1 MKIMTNK
8 INFIMLLMAAFLT
21 ATTLQAKEEIRE
33 MPAFSKISLRIS
45 AKVYVVQGER
55 QSVKIVAEP
64 ETLEEIITEVKD
76 RTLNIRFPSSNMFRN
91 WDPGKIEI
99 YITVPEIDGL
109 TVSGSG
115 DIVSEH
121 ISSRII
127 DLNVSGSGSVI
138 LDKVEAE
145 KVNANISGSGNINIK
160 SGGVAENM
168 RARISGSGNINA
180 AGFEAKTVEVQTSGS
195 GNVSVISNGQLNV
208 RISGSGSVYYSG
220 NPGIDSSISGSGKVK
235 KR

>member
-1 MKIMTNK
+1 MKIK
-8 INFIMLLMAAFLT
+8 ISFFALLLAAFMLNT
-21 ATTLQAKEEIRE
+21 PLQAKEEVRE
-33 MPAFSKISLRIS
+33 VPPFSKIALRIS
-45 AKVYVVQGER
+45 AKVYVVQGEK
-55 QSVKIVAEP
+55 QSVKVVAEP

-76 RTLNIRFPSSNMFRN
+76 RTLNIRYPNTNLFRN
-91 WDPGKIEI
+91 WNPGKVEVF
-99 YITVPEIDGL
+99 ITVPEIDGL
-109 TVSGSG
+109 TLSGSG
-115 DIVSEH
+115 DIVSKNVNT
-121 ISSRII
+121 RII
-127 DLNVSGSGSVI
+127 DLVVSGSGNI
-138 LDKVEAE
+138 TIEKLAAE
-145 KVNANISGSGNINIK
+145 KVDVLISGSGNINLE

-180 AGFEAKTVEVQTSGS
+180 AGFEASNVEVQTSGS